1 MRTVISSPSPSPSV
15 IALLALLLCVL
26 TGCQH
31 HDDAPN
37 DSTPDPTDS
46 APGDSTDSDDTD
58 SDDTDSDDTS
68 SGTPADPFDLAAL
81 VDQDTLL
88 ADITALQG
96 FGTRYTGTPGGEA
109 SRAWI
114 MDELQAAGL
123 PTEEDPFEG
132 GVNVIARLD
141 GTTDPEV
148 IWVFSAHYDSTSEL
162 RDTIA
167 PGADDNASGVAA
179 VLSAARIMSQYRFKA
194 SIWFVAMGAE
204 EQGSLG
210 SAHLAGLMADQ
221 GLDVRGVVAPD
232 MIAYWPLGD
241 ADAFDIL
248 GDTESESLVN
258 DMAGI
263 ADEMGVANKVWIEH
277 RYCMGDDHT
286 SFQDAGF
293 PAISPMDCVE
303 AHNVRGTE
311 EDTPHYHSTSDTVD
325 TLYMPFTARV
335 AQVIVASLATWAEPD

>member
-1 MRTVISSPSPSPSV
+1 MYPGS
-15 IALLALLLCVL
+15 LLLL
-26 TGCQH
+26 SLSACQH
-31 HDDAPN
+31 AGDTTAVGESGL
-37 DSTPDPTDS
+37 DSVDSSGHSGDTDP
-46 APGDSTDSDDTD
+46 DTD
-58 SDDTDSDDTS
+58 SDTDSG

-81 VDQDTLL
+81 VDEATLL

-96 FGTRYTGTPGGEA
+96 FGTRYTGTPGNDA

-114 MDELQAAGL
+114 LDELEAMGL
-123 PTEEDPFEG
+123 PTEEDPFAD

-141 GTTDPEV
+141 GTTDPDV
-148 IWVFSAHYDSTSEL
+148 IWVFSAHYDSTSEM

-179 VLSAARIMSQYRFKA
+179 VLSAARILSQYRFKA

-210 SAHLAGLMADQ
+210 SAHLADLMVDQ

-232 MIAYWPLGD
+232 MMAYWPLGD

-248 GDTESESLVN
+248 GDDDSEALVH

-263 ADEMGVANKVWIEH
+263 ADQMGVANKVWIEH
-277 RYCMGDDHT
+277 RYCQGDDHT
-286 SFQDAGF
+286 SFQDAGI

-311 EDTPHYHSTSDTVD
+311 EDVPYYHTSGDTVD
-325 TLYMPFTARV
+325 TLYMPFTTRV
-335 AQVIVASLATWAEPD
+335 AEVIVASLATWAEPD